1 MSCNAVS
8 PETLQP
14 EKMEA
19 EEQLLVAGVWRHAFQ
34 QLEHSAK
41 GTLLAISTGNQG
53 NQVGIPWCQIG
64 SHLGWS
70 LKGNRQ
76 TAWEDLTTM
85 ALWRSQ
91 LSGQAENL
99 GVDVGKIIV
108 FEHVCVGCCLRTIL
122 PLNIVTLDKFMTLL
136 KK

>member
-19 EEQLLVAGVWRHAFQ
+19 EEQLLVAGVWRHDFQ

-41 GTLLAISTGNQG
+41 GAPLANSSGNQG
-53 NQVGIPWCQIG
+53 NQVGIPWCQVG
-64 SHLGWS
+64 PHLGWS

-76 TAWEDLTTM
+76 KAWEDLTTM

-91 LSGQAENL
+91 LSGQEENV
-99 GVDVGKIIV
+99 GVDIEKNSLQTRLCGSLSLY
-108 FEHVCVGCCLRTIL
+108 CSA
-122 PLNIVTLDKFMTLL
+122 P
-136 KK
+136 